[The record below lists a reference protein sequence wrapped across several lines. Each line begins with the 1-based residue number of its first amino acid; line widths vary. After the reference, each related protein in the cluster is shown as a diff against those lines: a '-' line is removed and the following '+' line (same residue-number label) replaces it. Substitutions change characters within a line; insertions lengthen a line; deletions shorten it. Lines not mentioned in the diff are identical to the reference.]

1 MNPAVRWP
9 TEAIISVTN
18 RCDARC
24 SMCNIWQLDRQ
35 EWLRADDYRR
45 VMPASLRNIN
55 LTGGE
60 PLLRPDIVELVQ
72 SIHEAVPRARMI
84 LATNGFRTTRTL
96 ETIARIRDFLPDLGI
111 AVSLDGDAV
120 THDRIRGVP
129 HAHRQAVETLR
140 ALREAGVRDM
150 RIGFTATPANLAQL
164 RKVYELS
171 LQLGVE
177 FTATVAQNSE
187 VYYATDRN
195 ERLDIEAVER
205 YFGDLI
211 RERLRSSSP
220 KNWLRAYFD
229 HGVAHFVRTG
239 ERLFSCDAASGFFFL
254 TPTGEV
260 YPCLTL
266 NRPLGNVRERSFED
280 IWTGV
285 EARAIRGEVSGC
297 RQCWMMCTARTE
309 LHRQP
314 VKVAKWLVR
323 EGLSARFGPLPGASR
338 ET

>member
-1 MNPAVRWP
+1 MR
-9 TEAIISVTN
+9 S
-18 RCDARC
+18 CAR
-24 SMCNIWQLDRQ
+24 
-35 EWLRADDYRR
+35 
-45 VMPASLRNIN
+45 
-55 LTGGE
+55 
-60 PLLRPDIVELVQ
+60 
-72 SIHEAVPRARMI
+72 
-84 LATNGFRTTRTL
+84 F
-96 ETIARIRDFLPDLGI
+96 
-111 AVSLDGDAV
+111 
-120 THDRIRGVP
+120 
-129 HAHRQAVETLR
+129 
-140 ALREAGVRDM
+140 
-150 RIGFTATPANLAQL
+150 
-164 RKVYELS
+164 ELS